1 MIKSE
6 LDRFIRE
13 HIVNREVSLFQK
25 DILSHQTELTRAC
38 KGKSFLVIGGAGTI
52 GSNYIRA
59 ILPYEPKHITVIDY
73 SENGLTELVRDLRSS
88 NDLPV
93 PDEFITYAFDFGL
106 PLLEK
111 VMQQTHFDV
120 IACFAAHKHVRSE
133 KDAIAVEAMFQNNV
147 FNTAKLLNLANAHH
161 PEHVFAVSTD
171 KASGPVNVMGGTKKL
186 MENLI
191 LAYSPYLNMTTARF
205 ANVAFSNGSLL
216 DGFINR
222 LAHRQPITAP
232 NDVKRYFV
240 SPEESGQ
247 ICMISSLLGQSAD
260 IFFPKLAVE
269 STKTFSA
276 IATAFLEEMGLK
288 PDLCGSEVEAKNKAA
303 KRRESDSFYPVYY
316 FTSDTTGEKSLE
328 EFYGANERKDLESF
342 VSLGVIKNSTIVS
355 LPEIDKQLSEF
366 RDLFLEPDLQKDQI
380 VALMKKYI
388 PDFDHQETGR
398 NLDSKM

>member
-59 ILPYEPKHITVIDY
+59 ILPYGPKHITVIDY

-260 IFFPKLAVE
+260 IFFPKLAE
-269 STKTFSA
+269 ENTKTFSS
-276 IATAFLEEMGLK
+276 IATSFLKQMGLD
-288 PDLCGSEVEAKNKAA
+288 PDYCMSEEEAKSKAA
-303 KRRESDSFYPVYY
+303 TRKESDTSYPVYY
-316 FTSDTTGEKSLE
+316 FPSDTTGEKSLE
-328 EFYGANERKDLESF
+328 EFYGPHEMKDLETF
-342 VSLGVIKNSTIVS
+342 ASLGVIKNSSVVS
-355 LPEIDKQLSEF
+355 LSEMDNQLNDF
-366 RDLFLEPDLQKDQI
+366 KYLFLEPDLQKDQI